1 MNQPCAICG
10 ADGQPTRMALVEW
23 REPVGRERFTAVPRC
38 VDRVACR
45 RRVENEL
52 GELWPIVE
60 KVR

>member
-1 MNQPCAICG
+1 MG
-10 ADGQPTRMALVEW
+10 LVEW

-38 VDRVACR
+38 VDKVACR

-52 GELWPIVE
+52 REPWPVAE